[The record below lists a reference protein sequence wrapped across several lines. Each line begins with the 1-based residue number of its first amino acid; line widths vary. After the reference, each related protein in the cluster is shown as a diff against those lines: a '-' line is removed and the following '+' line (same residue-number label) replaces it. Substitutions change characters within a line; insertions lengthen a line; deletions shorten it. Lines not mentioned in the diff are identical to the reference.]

1 MRHMMR
7 LHSASYLVLL
17 VSMSCNSS
25 GQFTYPSVFQTDFFL
40 TDPVANLGNHTDLY
54 EGIYPRG
61 LRNFFLSKFSAREPP
76 TG

>member
-1 MRHMMR
+1 
-7 LHSASYLVLL
+7 
-17 VSMSCNSS
+17 MSCNSS